1 MFVFQGKGAI
11 GGISVVE
18 GIEGN
23 ASLVRTTAKV
33 STCQE
38 RKCFRQRV
46 AAYLG
51 GGGDEILLGCRPST
65 GVCLPLLTI
74 VLSGTGWLSE
84 PLDCADL
91 LRGGSF
97 PMKEILRLSDRKLV
111 VLSVD
116 NEFSLLPGRL
126 RIGVETSGDVV
137 VGDVILAKGEVAYHR
152 TESEVIQMSCCRIMS
167 VEMKTRAENRS
178 SRV

>member
-1 MFVFQGKGAI
+1 
-11 GGISVVE
+11 
-18 GIEGN
+18 
-23 ASLVRTTAKV
+23 
-33 STCQE
+33 
-38 RKCFRQRV
+38 
-46 AAYLG
+46 
-51 GGGDEILLGCRPST
+51 
-65 GVCLPLLTI
+65 
-74 VLSGTGWLSE
+74 
-84 PLDCADL
+84 
-91 LRGGSF
+91 
-97 PMKEILRLSDRKLV
+97 MKEILRLSDRKLV

>member
-1 MFVFQGKGAI
+1 M
-11 GGISVVE
+11 
-18 GIEGN
+18 
-23 ASLVRTTAKV
+23 ASRLSKV
-33 STCQE
+33 SKETP
-38 RKCFRQRV
+38 RWYV
-46 AAYLG
+46 LG

-116 NEFSLLPGRL
+116 SEFSLLPGRL
-126 RIGVETSGDVV
+126 RIGVEASGDVV
-137 VGDVILAKGEVAYHR
+137 AGDVILAKGGVAYHR
-152 TESEVIQMSCCRIMS
+152 TELDVCVIEVIQMSCCRLMS
-167 VEMKTRAENRS
+167 VEKNLMKKRTKGRLSN
-178 SRV
+178 V